1 MRYKTMDDKLGLNK
15 FKPFE
20 EKSHLGIVEGSKT
33 GEKAKALVEGKLFVC
48 PANVYSLNDKGE
60 AMVAYENCLECG
72 TCRVAAPDE
81 VTWEYPQGGF
91 GVTFRF
97 G

>member
-1 MRYKTMDDKLGLNK
+1 MSTRVYKTMEDKLGLDK

-20 EKSHLGIVEGSKT
+20 KTHLKIKQRVNVKE
-33 GEKAKALVEGKLFVC
+33 LIEGKLFVC
-48 PANVYSLNDKGE
+48 PAKVYELNDKGE
-60 AMVAYENCLECG
+60 SIVSFENCLECG

-81 VTWEYPQGGF
+81 IEWEYPQGGY
-91 GVTFRF
+91 GVTFRY

>member
-1 MRYKTMDDKLGLNK
+1 MSNRVLATMEDKLSLDK

-20 EKSHLGIVEGSKT
+20 TTHLKV
-33 GEKAKALVEGKLFVC
+33 KAGVNAHELVEGKLFVC
-48 PANVYSLNDKGE
+48 PAKVYELNDKGE
-60 AMVAYENCLECG
+60 AMVSFENCLECG

-81 VTWEYPQGGF
+81 IEWEYPHGGF

>member
-1 MRYKTMDDKLGLNK
+1 MSNRVLGTIEEKLSLDK

-20 EKSHLGIVEGSKT
+20 KTHLKV
-33 GEKAKALVEGKLFVC
+33 KAGANAPALVEGKLFVC
-48 PANVYSLNDKGE
+48 PAKVYELNDKGE
-60 AMVAYENCLECG
+60 AMVSFENCLECG
-72 TCRVAAPDE
+72 SCRVAAPDE
-81 VTWEYPQGGF
+81 IEWEYPQGGF